1 MILAFESLN
10 SDLKRKSYERNKLA
24 HPGYTGGIHGRVSG
38 ACMRKKTLMDTRVRH
53 TPVYQTVFRG
63 GRLRRTHGLNTR
75 PCMIAVH
82 HAKRFLMDVFNFLSQ
97 ILSIFKLPNMVLVIL
112 TCFKP
117 SNRVISQ
124 HTTYIHIHSCITHT
138 YIYTTIYLLT
148 TISQLQILCLNTSN
162 LTSITPKL
170 SQTTLTPI

>member
-1 MILAFESLN
+1 MT
-10 SDLKRKSYERNKLA
+10 

-38 ACMRKKTLMDTRVRH
+38 ACMRKKTRMDTRVRH

-82 HAKRFLMDVFNFLSQ
+82 HAKRFLMEVFNFLSQ

-117 SNRVISQ
+117 SNQVISQ
-124 HTTYIHIHSCITHT
+124 HTKLQTYTHIYIHI
-138 YIYTTIYLLT
+138 YILT
-148 TISQLQILCLNTSN
+148 THS
-162 LTSITPKL
+162 KL
-170 SQTTLTPI
+170 WVAS